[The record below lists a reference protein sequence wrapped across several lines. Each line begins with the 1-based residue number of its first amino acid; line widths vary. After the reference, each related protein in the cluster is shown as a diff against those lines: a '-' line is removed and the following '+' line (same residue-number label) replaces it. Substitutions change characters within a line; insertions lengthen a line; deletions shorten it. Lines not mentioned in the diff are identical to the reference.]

1 MFSPQRAAT
10 PQDAPLN
17 DPEGAFDRSFS
28 LVAFIMNRYLVD
40 HMLRCARQLVDG
52 DFEAL
57 VIFGVLAH
65 QNAAHLMPP
74 GTLPAA
80 VLNERGRVDDYQH
93 RVRPLLLRDVGAIT
107 GIPRETARR
116 KLEKLATL
124 GFVERAGRGWVVS
137 AKRMEPDLREFTRES
152 ARRLLAAADEVRAAM
167 KSMDAHP
174 GRATGTTVR

>member
-1 MFSPQRAAT
+1 MFNPYRAA
-10 PQDAPLN
+10 QAGDNSLN

-28 LVAFIMNRYLVD
+28 LVAFIMNRYLID

-57 VIFGVLAH
+57 ILFGVLAH

-74 GTLPAA
+74 GTLPTA
-80 VLNERGRVDDYQH
+80 VLNERGRVDDFQG
-93 RVRPLLLRDVGAIT
+93 RVRPMLLRDISAIT

-116 KLEKLATL
+116 KLEKLATM
-124 GFVERAGRGWVVS
+124 GFAERSGKGWSVS
-137 AKRMEPDLREFTRES
+137 AQRMEPDLREFTRES
-152 ARRLLAAADEVRAAM
+152 IKRLLAASDEVRAAM

-174 GRATGTTVR
+174 GRVIAPAAR